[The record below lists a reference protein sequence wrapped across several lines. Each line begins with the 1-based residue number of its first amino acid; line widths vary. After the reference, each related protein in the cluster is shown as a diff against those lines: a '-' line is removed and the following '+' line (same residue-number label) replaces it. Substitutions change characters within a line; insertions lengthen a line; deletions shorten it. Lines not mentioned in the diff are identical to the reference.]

1 MFPIQRPPSIALAT
15 LAGLV
20 AQPAAA
26 SCGSAFCSVNT
37 SAAFMGGDLSG
48 ATRADLRFEFI
59 DQKQPRQGSH
69 NVAVGEVSAHHDE
82 VRTTNRNWLASIEHD
97 LSRDWTLGLTLPLID
112 RSHDHIHNHH
122 HDGEVLHIPDSLDF
136 RELGDLRLSARHA
149 LVSDSAPA
157 ARRATPSAP
166 MKARSLRCAASAPT

>member
-1 MFPIQRPPSIALAT
+1 MPRTRTLDVIRPWPDAAAVRACPALENSMFPIQRPPSIALAT

-59 DQKQPRQGSH
+59 DQK
-69 NVAVGEVSAHHDE
+69 
-82 VRTTNRNWLASIEHD
+82 
-97 LSRDWTLGLTLPLID
+97 
-112 RSHDHIHNHH
+112 
-122 HDGEVLHIPDSLDF
+122 
-136 RELGDLRLSARHA
+136 
-149 LVSDSAPA
+149 
-157 ARRATPSAP
+157 
-166 MKARSLRCAASAPT
+166 